1 MRNTLET
8 SAKPSATSSAFHGEP
23 ANVMVMPTCET
34 AARQTAIELRPL
46 KAESAVDS
54 AISMVKLELVFDS
67 TIRRGAW

>member
-1 MRNTLET
+1 MI
-8 SAKPSATSSAFHGEP
+8 
-23 ANVMVMPTCET
+23 VMPTCEI

-67 TIRRGAW
+67 TILRGAW